1 MIGTIPPSW
10 RWVRDHGKRDAAVA
24 CFASGVAAV
33 EPDAAVSRA
42 LAQRDDAQAFS
53 RIIALGKAAVPM
65 ANAATRWQR
74 RSGDARVAT
83 LVVCQSGAAG
93 PSSGLTLLHGD
104 HPVPDRQSVTAADAL
119 GDFASRL
126 APTDRVLLLLS
137 GGTSSL
143 IGAPISAVSLK
154 SLQQIFRML
163 LASGFDIHTANLVRK
178 RFLAWGAG
186 RLARALM
193 PAGTTALAISDV
205 MGDQPATI
213 GSGPVSPDP
222 ATAES
227 VANLLADGA
236 LQLPADALGVLTAMR
251 TGNLPETPKPGA
263 PCFEK
268 VAYQVI
274 ASNRLA
280 LEAAAATARGYG
292 FDCATDP
299 DGLSGEASTTGQ
311 ALARRLLDMPAG
323 GSRAFVA
330 GGETTVTLG
339 SSSGTGGRSQEL
351 ALAASRVLD
360 GSRNVLLL
368 AAGTDGH
375 DGASGNAGAIV
386 DGETWCRIPGADAL
400 LARHDSGTALAQA
413 GALLGTGPT
422 GTNVMDLV
430 IGFRW

>member
-1 MIGTIPPSW
+1 MIATIPPTW
-10 RWVRDHGKRDAAVA
+10 RWVRDHGTRDAAVA

-42 LAQRDDAQAFS
+42 LAHEADAPAFH
-53 RIIALGKAAVPM
+53 RIIALGKAALPM
-65 ANAATRWQR
+65 ANAATRWQL
-74 RSGDARVAT
+74 RSGDAPVAT
-83 LVVCQSGAAG
+83 LVVCQSGTAG
-93 PSSGLTLLHGD
+93 PSSGLTLMHAD
-104 HPVPDRQSVTAADAL
+104 HPVPGPQSVTAAAAL
-119 GDFASRL
+119 GHIASGL
-126 APTDRVLLLLS
+126 APADRVLLLLS

-143 IGAPISAVSLK
+143 VGAPISSVSLK

-163 LASGFDIHTANLVRK
+163 LASGLDIHAANLVRK

-186 RLARALM
+186 RLASALM
-193 PAGTTALAISDV
+193 PARTTALAISDV
-205 MGDQPATI
+205 MGDEPATI

-227 VANLLADGA
+227 VAKLLSDAA
-236 LQLPADALGVLTAMR
+236 LQLPADALAALTAMR
-251 TGNLPETPKPGA
+251 RGDRPETPKPGA

-268 VAYQVI
+268 VTYQII
-274 ASNRLA
+274 ASNQLA
-280 LEAAAATARGYG
+280 LGAAANTARACG
-292 FDCATDP
+292 FDCATVP
-299 DGLSGEASTTGQ
+299 GGLSGEASTTGQ
-311 ALARRLLDMPAG
+311 VLARRLLDMPTG
-323 GSRAFVA
+323 TRRAFVA

-351 ALAASRVLD
+351 ALAAARVLD

-375 DGASGNAGAIV
+375 DGASGNAGGIV
-386 DGETWCRIPGADAL
+386 DGETWRRIPGADAL
-400 LARHDSGTALAQA
+400 LAKHDSGTALAQA